1 MKERTLPPRHQ
12 ACAHPDPCIA
22 SEAWQAATGS
32 ARARRCRP
40 FLLDDE
46 EATAIVIALRTAA
59 IGGITGIAETAV
71 GALAKLEP
79 WCADCPKRT
88 VPMVLRRH
96 RRRLSFSRSR

>member
-1 MKERTLPPRHQ
+1 MHSVRGVAGGYRLGAGAALPPL
-12 ACAHPDPCIA
+12 
-22 SEAWQAATGS
+22 
-32 ARARRCRP
+32 
-40 FLLDDE
+40 LLDDK
-46 EATAIVIALRTAA
+46 EATAVVIALRTAA